1 MARGGER
8 RRRRLLGC
16 GALIFASVG
25 SMLPFERLVRAVD
38 EWARDNP
45 SEAVFIQIGAARYE
59 PRHAPFAR
67 MIPMAEYRQRLQD
80 CDLFV
85 AHVGMGSILQ
95 ALEDR
100 KQMLM
105 LARHQDWG
113 EHTTDHQIHS
123 ARRFGHLPGLEIVDT
138 VEDLHRKM
146 SALLQSPLA
155 TSSAISDCASPS
167 LIAGV
172 RGFLNGVRA

>member
-1 MARGGER
+1 
-8 RRRRLLGC
+8 LLGR
-16 GALIFASVG
+16 GTLIFASVG

-45 SEAVFIQIGAARYE
+45 SEEVFIQIGETEYE

-67 MIPMAEYRQRLQD
+67 MIPMTEYRQRLRD

-85 AHVGMGSILQ
+85 AHVGMGSIFQ

-100 KQMLM
+100 KQTLM
-105 LARHQDWG
+105 LPRHQEWG
-113 EHTTDHQIHS
+113 EHTTDHQLHT
-123 ARRFGHLPGLEIVDT
+123 AERFGHLPGLKVVDT
-138 VEDLHRKM
+138 VEDLQREM
-146 SALLQSPLA
+146 TALLKSPLV
-155 TSSAISDCASPS
+155 TGDAISNQASPE

-172 RGFLNGVRA
+172 RNFLNGVRA